1 MAAVMKSKMAAVTA
15 SKMVIERASKMA
27 PMMACCLELS

>member
-1 MAAVMKSKMAAVTA
+1 VMKSKMAAVTA